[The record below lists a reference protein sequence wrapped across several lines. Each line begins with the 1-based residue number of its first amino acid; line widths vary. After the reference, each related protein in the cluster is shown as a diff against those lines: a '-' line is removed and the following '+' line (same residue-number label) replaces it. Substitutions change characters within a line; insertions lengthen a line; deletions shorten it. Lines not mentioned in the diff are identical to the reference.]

1 MKKGMS
7 SLVVAILLIL
17 ITVSLAMMFYTWGL
31 KISKGFESTSKNVVE
46 NQISQ
51 AKTSFFITAVSG
63 REIGIKNNGE
73 APLDMSAFD
82 VYLNNTLVEV
92 TPNVTILQ
100 PGSATTLNITSDFT
114 SGNYSIK
121 VSGPFGKTD
130 RLFGHLSTSSKVWFD
145 SNFKYRMPITISSPN
160 NLNDYQVLITLT
172 PGNFDY
178 SHANS
183 DGSDIRFT
191 DEDKVSPLS
200 YWIEEWNYGS
210 TSKIWVKVPTIPSGS
225 KTIYMYYGNQ
235 SSPVTSE
242 SDGDSTF
249 LFFDDFDGASLDSS
263 KWDTSSA
270 PSYYSISSGYIRMWG
285 NWNGRGVNTK
295 MIFAL
300 PITVELRGKVSDTT
314 SDKDLG
320 VTYNGLCWSGSDSVA
335 SVAWDIQG
343 SNKLTIK
350 TASEN
355 KYDSGFP
362 NTNWH
367 KLRAKFTL
375 TKTYIWAD
383 WSNEYS
389 KSGLSLPD
397 NRYLSIWGDPDGHGY
412 VYYDWILVREYSSPE
427 PTTSLSLG
435 SEEEY

>member
-7 SLVVAILLIL
+7 SLVVAILFIL

-73 APLDMSAFD
+73 APLDMSVFD
-82 VYLNNTLVEV
+82 VYINNTKVNI

-130 RLFGHLSTSSKVWFD
+130 RIFGYLSTSSKVWFD
-145 SNFKYRMPITISSPN
+145 SNFKYRMPITISSSN
-160 NLNDYQVLITLT
+160 NLNNYQVLVVLT

-191 DEDKVSPLS
+191 DEDKVSSLS
-200 YWIEEWNYGS
+200 HWIEEWNYGS

-249 LFFDDFDGASLDSS
+249 LFFDDFSSNSLSVSPGDPI
-263 KWDTSSA
+263 KA
-270 PSYYSISSGYIRMWG
+270 VEPIPKISGK
-285 NWNGRGVNTK
+285 N
-295 MIFAL
+295 F
-300 PITVELRGKVSDTT
+300 ELRSKMYALRGH
-314 SDKDLG
+314 G
-320 VTYNGLCWSGSDSVA
+320 SGS
-335 SVAWDIQG
+335 
-343 SNKLTIK
+343 
-350 TASEN
+350 
-355 KYDSGFP
+355 
-362 NTNWH
+362 NW
-367 KLRAKFTL
+367 
-375 TKTYIWAD
+375 
-383 WSNEYS
+383 
-389 KSGLSLPD
+389 
-397 NRYLSIWGDPDGHGY
+397 GY
-412 VYYDWILVREYSSPE
+412 VYNSVLRDVNLNDYVLGGFYSRSGHYTRIRWYKGGSYINGIDSGKRYNDGKNYTISMRYVKNTIFEYYIYDYS
-427 PTTSLSLG
+427 
-435 SEEEY
+435 